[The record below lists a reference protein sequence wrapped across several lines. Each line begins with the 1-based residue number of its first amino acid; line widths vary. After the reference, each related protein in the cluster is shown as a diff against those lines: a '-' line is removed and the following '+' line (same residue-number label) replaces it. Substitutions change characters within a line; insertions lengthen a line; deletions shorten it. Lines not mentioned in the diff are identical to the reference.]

1 MLPFTMLISMKQLLI
16 SALILVLSHTTFAAD
31 LSEVD
36 RFLDHPSF
44 ESAFALKDY
53 VVVDNKSCINAA
65 ICSSFESSTVVVDF
79 NPMAAKVEVWDAG
92 GRKQQFTFTKDQWA
106 ALDGNMIRNAIKINE
121 SFGVLTEITS
131 ITPVEYSVEINKK
144 PVTLQAL
151 EIRALGTNQL
161 KIKMQLRWIIARET
175 GGLGQLLLQETIQKG
190 GRLELRQVLSFSRA
204 DQRANF

>member
-1 MLPFTMLISMKQLLI
+1 MLICMKQLFI
-16 SALILVLSHTTFAAD
+16 SLMILGFSHTTVAAD

-36 RFLDHPSF
+36 RFLGHPSF

-65 ICSSFESSTVVVDF
+65 ICSSFESSTVVVDS
-79 NPMAAKVEVWDAG
+79 NPLAAKIEVWDAG
-92 GRKQQFTFTKDQWA
+92 GRKQQFTLTKDQWNA
-106 ALDGNMIRNAIKINE
+106 FDGNMLRNAIRINE
-121 SFGVLTEITS
+121 SYGLLTEITS
-131 ITPVEYSVEINKK
+131 ITPVEYPVEINKK

-151 EIRALGTNQL
+151 EVKAIGTNQL
-161 KIKMQLRWIIARET
+161 KVKMQFRWILTKDI
-175 GGLGQLLLQETIQKG
+175 GGVGQLLVQETIQKG